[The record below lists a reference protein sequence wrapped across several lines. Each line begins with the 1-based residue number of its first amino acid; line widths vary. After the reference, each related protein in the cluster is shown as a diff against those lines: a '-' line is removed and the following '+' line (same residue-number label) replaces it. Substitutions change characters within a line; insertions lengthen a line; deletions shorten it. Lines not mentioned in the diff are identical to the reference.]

1 MTEARQT
8 LEGLETL
15 NLEKEAGLRDEK
27 KLALIE
33 KELNEV
39 KIAETQIKKFSAENR
54 AENDAAV
61 LAFKNKEVKQ
71 TC

>member
-8 LEGLETL
+8 LEGLRDFEL
-15 NLEKEAGLRDEK
+15 RKEAGLRDEK

-39 KIAETQIKKFSAENR
+39 KIAETQIKKFSAR
-54 AENDAAV
+54 KQSENDAAV
-61 LAFKNKEVKQ
+61 LEI
-71 TC
+71 